1 MGVIRIDSTDAA
13 LYGRDPD
20 GSGKARD
27 AWWGRMGANNPQQSQ
42 VTGGMGY
49 ANGQAQAERGP
60 QATEDP
66 RLAGN
71 EASGANGHQAGAIG
85 LAGSLASGMQPS
97 QGAYQLQNGLNQAS
111 DFQTAM
117 GHSQRGAAAMATA
130 GSNAQAN
137 TANLQQNAYL
147 QAGALKAN
155 DMTAGRGLYGSLVG
169 TQREQDTARIGQANE
184 LGQFNA
190 QANDQYR
197 LGMGNAALGFGQA
210 ANGQSGMDLSNYQ
223 QGMNP
228 VNAQTQANQQ
238 KHSWD
243 SHNSEQ
249 AVNNNIQE
257 DA

>member
-1 MGVIRIDSTDAA
+1 MAIINIASTQQAN
-13 LYGRDPD
+13 YGRDPN
-20 GSGKARD
+20 GSAKARD
-27 AWWGRMGANNPQQSQ
+27 AWWGQMGANNHQQEQ

-49 ANGQAQAERGP
+49 ANGQAQADRGP

-85 LAGSLASGMQPS
+85 LAGGLARGMQPS
-97 QGAYQLQNGLNQAS
+97 QGAYQLQSGLNQAT
-111 DFQTAM
+111 DYQTALS
-117 GHSQRGAAAMATA
+117 HSGRGAAALATG

-155 DMTAGRGLYGSLVG
+155 DMAAGRGLYGSLLG
-169 TQREQDTARIGQANE
+169 TQREQDTARLGQANE
-184 LGQFNA
+184 IGQYNA
-190 QANDQYR
+190 QANDAYR
-197 LGMGNAALGFGQA
+197 LGMGNAAVGFGQA
-210 ANGQSGMDLSNYQ
+210 GNAQSGMDLSNYQ

-238 KHSWD
+238 RHAWD
-243 SHNSEQ
+243 ANSSKQ

-257 DA
+257 DS